1 MDARLIVAATVF
13 ALVATGT
20 PGPNNLMLAASGL
33 QVGFRRSLPMMAGF
47 QTGLLLLIVAVA
59 AGLGT
64 AFVRFPALQVALKA
78 IGVAYLLHLAQKL
91 CRSTA
96 VAGQADA
103 PPMGFLRGAA
113 FQFINPKAWM
123 MATSAV
129 GTYSL
134 PDAGYWP
141 SIAMLLFAFTAMGV
155 PSIVAWTAFGGV
167 FRASLADAH
176 SARWPRRAL
185 AILTAVS
192 CLLVFL

>member
-1 MDARLIVAATVF
+1 MDTRLIVAATVF

-47 QTGLLLLIVAVA
+47 QVGLLLLILGVA
-59 AGLGT
+59 AGLGR
-64 AFVRFPALQVALKA
+64 AFVRYPALQVALKA
-78 IGVAYLLHLAQKL
+78 IGVAYLLYLAQQL
-91 CRSTA
+91 WRSEA
-96 VAGQADA
+96 VSGRADA

-129 GTYSL
+129 GAYSL
-134 PDAGYWP
+134 PGVGYWA
-141 SIAMLLFAFTAMGV
+141 SIAMLLCAFTAMGV
-155 PSIVAWTAFGGV
+155 PSIAAWTAFGGV
-167 FRASLADAH
+167 FRASLADARA
-176 SARWPRRAL
+176 ARWPRRAL
-185 AILTAVS
+185 ALLTAVS